1 MVYTTNNRLQQ
12 ILSTRKNASISIA
25 GVTLFMVVLML
36 VLAILP
42 AYRSITDQLKN
53 NEAKLV
59 YLTELRAKRDIMD
72 SLNEDYSLNQKKIE
86 LFERYNSDV
95 SNSEVLLANI
105 SEMAKNHNCILSN
118 VNIDDPKASE
128 RPAYVEFGTLM
139 EKNMSLG
146 FRGTLADLSLLF
158 VDLENFPIPI
168 NIWNV
173 NYSHYVESTSGVGTG
188 VENDDVL
195 ILSDPVFQ
203 LTMDTT
209 YFVWTKQI

>member
-53 NEAKLV
+53 NEAKLA
-59 YLTELRAKRDIMD
+59 YLTELRAKRDVMD
-72 SLNEDYSLNQKKIE
+72 ALNEDYSLNQRKIE
-86 LFERYNSDV
+86 LFERYNSEV

-105 SEMAKNHNCILSN
+105 AEMAKNHNCLLTN
-118 VNIDDPKASE
+118 VSIEDPRASE
-128 RPAYVEFGTLM
+128 NPAYLEFGGML
-139 EKNMSLG
+139 EKKMALG
-146 FRGTLADLSLLF
+146 FRGTLADLSLLL
-158 VDLENFPIPI
+158 VDIENFPVPI

-173 NYSHYVESTSGVGTG
+173 NYSHYVPSTSGTTAGI
-188 VENDDVL
+188 ESDDVL
-195 ILSDPVFQ
+195 ILSDPIFQ

-209 YFVWTKQI
+209 YFIWTKVL